1 VVARTKRAII
11 GGARRWPAT
20 DSFAP
25 MLPQWCALVLRT
37 SYCPLCHL
45 CCSRVLT
52 TRVHRS
58 ENMPAAWSYA
68 DPHEGLPA
76 GAHVL
81 GGEAALWS
89 EFVNGDNVESRVW
102 PRLGAVAEA
111 LWLSKD
117 HWCADTIEQRVAV
130 SADRLQRNFG
140 IGSGS
145 RSFARK
151 NIDRLLQSG
160 WGGGDRAALQCL
172 ADMIE
177 PMGHFSRFMIKP
189 ERTKTPVQN
198 AKTPLTNIADAIVP
212 DNAAA
217 SSFDANVRTLL
228 HVHAVDQARVEAL
241 AQIRAQI
248 ASWENCTTFALCV
261 VHLRVDVQLSLVA
274 DRQRA
279 AGRR

>member
-1 VVARTKRAII
+1 
-11 GGARRWPAT
+11 
-20 DSFAP
+20 
-25 MLPQWCALVLRT
+25 M
-37 SYCPLCHL
+37 
-45 CCSRVLT
+45 
-52 TRVHRS
+52 
-58 ENMPAAWSYA
+58 
-68 DPHEGLPA
+68 
-76 GAHVL
+76 
-81 GGEAALWS
+81 
-89 EFVNGDNVESRVW
+89 
-102 PRLGAVAEA
+102 
-111 LWLSKD
+111 
-117 HWCADTIEQRVAV
+117 
-130 SADRLQRNFG
+130 
-140 IGSGS
+140 
-145 RSFARK
+145 
-151 NIDRLLQSG
+151 
-160 WGGGDRAALQCL
+160 QCL

-228 HVHAVDQARVEAL
+228 HVHAVDQARVAAL